1 MTADVSDE
9 AEVPVL
15 ESRDVA
21 VHFGGVKAVDG
32 VSIALTEGKIF
43 GIVGPNGS
51 GKTTL
56 LGAITRL
63 TALTRGDLL
72 LDGRSYARA
81 APHEVGRRRIART
94 FQTVRL
100 LSGRTVSDNVALA
113 GDIPRPGLRRTRDQ
127 KRSDIDDAIERTGIR
142 SLLKS
147 YPDELS
153 YGSQRR
159 VEIARALAAG
169 PRLLLLDEPTAGMNP
184 RERESIAR
192 LLKKLRGEGLTQ
204 LLIEHDVQMMLDT
217 CDHLYAM
224 NFGRLIA
231 SGAPSDVVRDSDVQ
245 KAYLGRRSAQRN
257 ARDH

>member
-1 MTADVSDE
+1 MSPTVSDGSQ
-9 AEVPVL
+9 VPVL
-15 ESRDVA
+15 ETRDIA
-21 VHFGGVKAVDG
+21 VHFGGVRAVDG
-32 VSIALTEGKIF
+32 VSIALTEGRIF
-43 GIVGPNGS
+43 GILGPNGS

-81 APHEVGRRRIART
+81 APHEVARRQIART

-113 GDIPRPGLRRTRDQ
+113 GDIPRPGLRRTHDQ
-127 KRSDIDDAIERTGIR
+127 KRGDFDDAIERTGIR
-142 SLLKS
+142 PLLDA

-153 YGSQRR
+153 YGAQRR
-159 VEIARALAAG
+159 VEIARALAAR
-169 PRLLLLDEPTAGMNP
+169 PRLLLLDEPTAGMNH
-184 RERESIAR
+184 REREDISE
-192 LLKKLRGEGLTQ
+192 LLKKLRDEGLTQ

-217 CDHLYAM
+217 CDFLFAM

-231 SGAPSDVVRDSDVQ
+231 SGAPATVVQNADVQ
-245 KAYLGRRSAQRN
+245 KAYLGRR
-257 ARDH
+257 

>member
-1 MTADVSDE
+1 
-9 AEVPVL
+9 
-15 ESRDVA
+15 
-21 VHFGGVKAVDG
+21 
-32 VSIALTEGKIF
+32 
-43 GIVGPNGS
+43 
-51 GKTTL
+51 
-56 LGAITRL
+56 
-63 TALTRGDLL
+63 
-72 LDGRSYARA
+72 
-81 APHEVGRRRIART
+81 
-94 FQTVRL
+94 VRL
-100 LSGRTVSDNVALA
+100 LSNRTVSDNVALA

-127 KRSDIDDAIERTGIR
+127 RLSDIDNAIERTGIR

-159 VEIARALAAG
+159 VEIARALAAR

-192 LLKKLRGEGLTQ
+192 LLRKLREEGLTQ

-231 SGAPSDVVRDSDVQ
+231 SGAPPDVVRNSDVK
-245 KAYLGRRSAQRN
+245 KAYLGRRSEQQDARN
-257 ARDH
+257 H